1 MRDARAEIAKVL
13 IRHGADIN
21 AQDANNSTPLHL
33 ASSWGKVESM
43 ELLIQ
48 HGANLNALDKKNS
61 TPLHLAL
68 LVVSPGTVQLFM

>member
-1 MRDARAEIAKVL
+1 
-13 IRHGADIN
+13 
-21 AQDANNSTPLHL
+21 
-33 ASSWGKVESM
+33 M

>member
-1 MRDARAEIAKVL
+1 MRDTRAEVVKVL
-13 IRHGADIN
+13 ICDGVDVN

-33 ASSWGKVESM
+33 ASYWGKVESM
-43 ELLIQ
+43 HLLIQ

-68 LVVSPGTVQLFM
+68 LVVSPGTMQLFM